1 LDKPFLSLS
10 LSLIICIY
18 PIVSSLDLLYNSHVD
33 LFSLDRSNRTH
44 AEFVYKN
51 DSAIKVDKV
60 VYYHCTPADDDS
72 GAPAPR
78 DGSRVFPLDT
88 PGYAYFASADL
99 ERCKMGERLMINVLP
114 AGGQPAA
121 PGPGMPAPGPSTG
134 GAGRSIAASSV
145 RAVVLAV
152 VAGLL

>member
-1 LDKPFLSLS
+1 LSLNPS
-10 LSLIICIY
+10 
-18 PIVSSLDLLYNSHVD
+18 
-33 LFSLDRSNRTH
+33 DRTY

-60 VYYHCTPADDDS
+60 VYYHCTTPAADDS
-72 GAPAPR
+72 GAPAPH

-99 ERCKMGERLMINVLP
+99 ERCKLGERLMINVLP
-114 AGGQPAA
+114 AGGQPGA

-134 GAGRSIAASSV
+134 GAGRSIAPSSV